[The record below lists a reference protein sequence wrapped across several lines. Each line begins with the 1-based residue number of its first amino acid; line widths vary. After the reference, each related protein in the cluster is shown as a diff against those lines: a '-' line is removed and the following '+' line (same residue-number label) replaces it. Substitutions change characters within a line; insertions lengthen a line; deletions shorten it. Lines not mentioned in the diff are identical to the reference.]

1 MKNVAGIIPALLT
14 PFDNNNKINE
24 KVLAELIERNIKQGV
39 SGFYVAGSTAEVF
52 LLSKEERLDLYRTV
66 KSVVGDRV
74 ALIAH
79 VGDISTES
87 AVQYAAYA
95 EKLGYDMISAV
106 APFYYKFSIAQIK
119 KYYYDLVN
127 ASTLPMLVYN
137 IPAFSGTNFS
147 NEDFGEFL
155 QNDKFCGIKFT
166 SNDLFQMERLKTA
179 YPNKLIF
186 NGYDEVF
193 LSGLAAGADGGI
205 GSTYNF
211 MADKFIKIQQLFK
224 AGKIEE
230 AKKIQQQA
238 NRIISV
244 FSKYGGI
251 ESEKLIMN
259 LLGYDF
265 GTARAPFSKPCKEMV
280 EYFEKNVMELIV

>member
-1 MKNVAGIIPALLT
+1 MKNIKGVIPALLT

-24 KVLAELIERNIKQGV
+24 KVLAELIERNINQGV

-52 LLSKEERLDLYRTV
+52 LLSKEERINLYRIV
-66 KSVVGDRV
+66 KSIVGDRV

-79 VGDISTES
+79 VGDVSTEN
-87 AVQYAAYA
+87 AIEYALCA
-95 EKLGYDMISAV
+95 EKEGYDIISAV

-119 KYYYDLVN
+119 KYYYDIVN
-127 ASTLPMLVYN
+127 SSSLPMLVYN

-147 NEDFGEFL
+147 NADFSEFL
-155 QNDKFCGIKFT
+155 ENDKFCGIKFT

-179 YPNKLIF
+179 YPDKLML
-186 NGYDEVF
+186 NGYDEIF

-211 MADKFIKIQQLFK
+211 MADKFIKIQKLFK
-224 AGKIEE
+224 SGEIAE
-230 AKKIQQQA
+230 ARKIQQEA
-238 NRIISV
+238 NEIISV
-244 FSKYGGI
+244 FSKYGCM

-265 GTARAPFSKPCKEMV
+265 GIARAPFSKPDKEMV
-280 EYFEKNVMELIV
+280 DYFEKNIIKLI